1 MFNVFFFAILAAFSA
16 KQLALRNNA
25 QHYLRRLAVWRV
37 KSQLSQ
43 IEVMYTL
50 ESWILSALI
59 SETPSPLEELGHAVR
74 SNGPHSAS
82 KSLLDEKLSLA
93 RRTFLAILKWVNM
106 LNYRLKVGAT
116 YVVWFHFSDTT
127 S

>member
-1 MFNVFFFAILAAFSA
+1 M
-16 KQLALRNNA
+16 LRDLEA
-25 QHYLRRLAVWRV
+25 TAYRLD
-37 KSQLSQ
+37 
-43 IEVMYTL
+43 
-50 ESWILSALI
+50 
-59 SETPSPLEELGHAVR
+59 
-74 SNGPHSAS
+74 
-82 KSLLDEKLSLA
+82 KSLLDEKFSLA